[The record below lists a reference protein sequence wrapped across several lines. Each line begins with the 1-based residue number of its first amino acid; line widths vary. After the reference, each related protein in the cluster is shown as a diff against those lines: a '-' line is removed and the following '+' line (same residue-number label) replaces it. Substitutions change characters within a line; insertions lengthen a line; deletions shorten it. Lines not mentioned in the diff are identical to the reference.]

1 MLWSEDELAAF
12 LCCLGCGQDVAERV
26 LARKVR
32 GVDHFIQMSDAQL
45 EKDFGFTSTLQRRVV
60 RRALRRFLEVDRLQ
74 NKVQG
79 RRLADAM
86 EDAVLRDF
94 VIPLEE
100 LKIDSEISQG
110 GFGMVYKGIL
120 RPKVARGQLQAG
132 RDYMVAVKDMKGD
145 RSSRLYELLK
155 ECRVMSSLHH
165 PNLCN
170 FIGICA
176 RLRVPGSKQYILSE
190 LMDCSLFDIIHR
202 PQKTM
207 WFGEL
212 TVLIVIKLAE
222 GMSAGIAY
230 MHEKRLVHADLKS
243 SNILI
248 DHTSSSELVPK
259 ICDFGHAAVRTH
271 PASHHRCGTP
281 HWAAPE
287 ALRSEAIGPKSDVF
301 SWGVMLWEMLS
312 QALPH
317 MHLTFAQVVGTV
329 GWSGFLPEMDM
340 LPPIPPGLNDLMM
353 WSLQFAP
360 HRRPHAKELR
370 PQLKRIR
377 KRARTKALGMLTG
390 FIEGVA

>member
-1 MLWSEDELAAF
+1 
-12 LCCLGCGQDVAERV
+12 
-26 LARKVR
+26 
-32 GVDHFIQMSDAQL
+32 
-45 EKDFGFTSTLQRRVV
+45 
-60 RRALRRFLEVDRLQ
+60 
-74 NKVQG
+74 
-79 RRLADAM
+79 M

-94 VIPLEE
+94 LIPLEE
-100 LKIDSEISQG
+100 LKVVCEISQG
-110 GFGMVYKGIL
+110 GFGLVYKGTL
-120 RPKVARGQLQAG
+120 KPNVTRGQLEAG
-132 RDYMVAVKDMKGD
+132 REYKVAVKDMKGEK
-145 RSSRLYELLK
+145 STRLYELLK

-202 PQKTM
+202 PQKTA

-212 TVLIVIKLAE
+212 TLMIVMRLAE

-230 MHEKRLVHADLKS
+230 MHGKQLVHADLKS

-259 ICDFGHAAVRTH
+259 ICDFGHAAVRAH

-317 MHLTFAQVVGTV
+317 LHLTFAQVVGTV
-329 GWSGFLPEMDM
+329 GWFGFLPEMDL
-340 LPPIPPGLNDLMM
+340 LPTLPPGLADLMM
-353 WSLQFAP
+353 WCLQFSP
-360 HRRPHAKELR
+360 YRRPTAEELR
-370 PQLKRIR
+370 PHLRRIK
-377 KRARTKALGMLTG
+377 KRARTAALGMLTG
-390 FIEGVA
+390 FLEGGA